1 MKRTDPM
8 SIRQI
13 IDMVVDRSGTKSAML
28 EHRASYLWP
37 DIVGPGVNR
46 HTMRRYVADGALHVY
61 IDSAPLKTEI
71 EFRKTAIVDA
81 INSILGQDVLQTLII
96 H

>member
-13 IDMVVDRSGTKSAML
+13 IDMVVDRSGTKSEML

-61 IDSAPLKTEI
+61 IDSAPLKIEI
-71 EFRKTAIVDA
+71 DLLKTFIVYA
-81 INSILGQDVLQTLII
+81 INSLLCKDVLMNLII

>member
-1 MKRTDPM
+1 
-8 SIRQI
+8 
-13 IDMVVDRSGTKSAML
+13 
-28 EHRASYLWP
+28 
-37 DIVGPGVNR
+37 
-46 HTMRRYVADGALHVY
+46 MRRYVADGALHVY

>member
-13 IDMVVDRSGTKSAML
+13 IDMVVDRSGTKSEML

-37 DIVGPGVNR
+37 DIVGPGVR
-46 HTMRRYVADGALHVY
+46 SEEHT
-61 IDSAPLKTEI
+61 SE
-71 EFRKTAIVDA
+71 
-81 INSILGQDVLQTLII
+81 LQSQR
-96 H
+96 